1 MECSPK
7 EQIFDN
13 LQIIG
18 WHKSGFILEIILS
31 QAILPNDPSTLVTL
45 ETLETL
51 DT

>member
-7 EQIFDN
+7 EHILKN

-18 WHKSGFILEIILS
+18 RHQSGFILEIILS
-31 QAILPNDPSTLVTL
+31 QALPNDPSTLVTL

>member
-7 EQIFDN
+7 EQIFKN

-18 WHKSGFILEIILS
+18 WNQSGFILEIILS
-31 QAILPNDPSTLVTL
+31 QAILPNDPRTLVTL
-45 ETLETL
+45 ETL